1 MPLSVIG
8 AGFGRTG
15 TLSLKLA
22 LEQLGFGPC
31 YHMVEVLKNPP
42 VAAAWAAA
50 ADGEVDW
57 DELLAGYRAT
67 VDWPGATFWKELSEA
82 YPQAKV
88 ILTVRDPESWFRS
101 TQETILSPRIQGG
114 GPPIPGFGEMVSK
127 VVHRLFDGRIHDH
140 DTLVRV
146 FDAHTAKVRATI
158 PPERLLVYEVAQG
171 WEPLCDFLGVP
182 APDAPMPR
190 ANTTEDF
197 KREILA
203 PTFTPS

>member
-8 AGFGRTG
+8 AGYGRTG
-15 TLSLKLA
+15 TKSLQLA

-31 YHMVEVLKNPP
+31 YHMTEVFKNPE
-42 VAAAWAAA
+42 AAGWWADA
-50 ADGEVDW
+50 ADGKADW
-57 DELLAGYRAT
+57 DRLLAGYASN
-67 VDWPGATFWKELSEA
+67 VDWPGATFWREQAEA
-82 YPQAKV
+82 FPEAKV

-101 TQETILSPRIQGG
+101 TQETIFQPRIQEG
-114 GPPIPGFGEMVSK
+114 GPPVARFGEMIHK
-127 VVHRLFDGRIHDH
+127 VVHRLFDGKIHDH

-146 FDAHTAKVRATI
+146 FEAHNAKVRATI